1 MMHNPSTKDD
11 ALLALQEAR
20 RHLDENLDSKALEE
34 KAAAEV
40 ESFIEA
46 FLRPYLGERILEI
59 RYE

>member
-1 MMHNPSTKDD
+1 M
-11 ALLALQEAR
+11 LALQEAR